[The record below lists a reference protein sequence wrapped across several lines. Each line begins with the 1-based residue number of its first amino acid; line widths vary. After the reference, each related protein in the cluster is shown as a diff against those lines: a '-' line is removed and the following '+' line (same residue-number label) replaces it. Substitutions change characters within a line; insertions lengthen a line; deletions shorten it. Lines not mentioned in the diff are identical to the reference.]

1 MTTLLFTID
10 LIKERVGISK
20 MTNTET
26 QVFFDEENMS
36 TPEEILNTKMEE
48 VLIRRV
54 GDENPFT
61 DVYEQ
66 LQETDQIILNNK
78 EQLLRVVPMIK
89 NGRKVDI
96 HNILSFDVSKLPQAK
111 LHDYTGGQ
119 GDELD
124 FAFA

>member
-1 MTTLLFTID
+1 MIDPDHVIKLRVENVPEYSCILRLQEHTSGPSKMTTLLFTID

-20 MTNTET
+20 MVNQET

-54 GDENPFT
+54 GEENPFT

-66 LQETDQIILNNK
+66 L
-78 EQLLRVVPMIK
+78 
-89 NGRKVDI
+89 
-96 HNILSFDVSKLPQAK
+96 
-111 LHDYTGGQ
+111 
-119 GDELD
+119 
-124 FAFA
+124 

>member
-66 LQETDQIILNNK
+66 L
-78 EQLLRVVPMIK
+78 
-89 NGRKVDI
+89 
-96 HNILSFDVSKLPQAK
+96 
-111 LHDYTGGQ
+111 
-119 GDELD
+119 
-124 FAFA
+124 